1 MKIRHVL
8 GSVAVGLL
16 LASAASLAQDSQK
29 PAASKAAASQTGKAS
44 GGVEVLKIAIC
55 RDIKDRD
62 PQDELTTAKVG
73 DTVAGWSQVK
83 SAGDATITHRWIL
96 DGKTVKDIPLQIKG
110 SSGYRAW
117 SKKTVAHP
125 GNWKFQVVDSDGNVL
140 KEVAFT
146 AS

>member
-1 MKIRHVL
+1 MKSCRVL
-8 GSVAVGLL
+8 VGVTAGLL
-16 LASAASLAQDSQK
+16 LFSLCLPAQDSKK
-29 PAASKAAASQTGKAS
+29 PAAAKGAASSAS
-44 GGVEVLKIAIC
+44 AGGVEVLKIAIC
-55 RDIKDRD
+55 RDVKDRD

-73 DTVAGWSQVK
+73 DTVAGWSQIK
-83 SAGDATITHRWIL
+83 SAADTTVTHRWIL

-110 SSGYRAW
+110 SNGYRAW

-125 GNWKFQVVDSDGNVL
+125 GSWKFQVVDSEGNVL

>member
-1 MKIRHVL
+1 MKSFRVL
-8 GSVAVGLL
+8 VGVIAGLL
-16 LASAASLAQDSQK
+16 LVSMALLAQESKKPAAAKGSASAASA
-29 PAASKAAASQTGKAS
+29 PA
-44 GGVEVLKIAIC
+44 GGVEVLKIVIC
-55 RDIKDRD
+55 RDVKDRD
-62 PQDELTTAKVG
+62 PQEELTTAKVG
-73 DTVAGWSQVK
+73 DTVAGWSQIK
-83 SAGDATITHRWIL
+83 SAADTTVTHRWIL

-125 GNWKFQVVDSDGNVL
+125 GNWKFQVVDSEGNVL